1 MLHLKHVFAED
12 KYSKLCANCKN
23 PSKCNENDQFWGRQG
38 SLQCLSDCFGDISWA
53 RLYDVKVHFNVNI
66 FIIIMFIFNSNSS
79 NLINLKS

>member
-1 MLHLKHVFAED
+1 MNFKHVSTED

-53 RLYDVKVHFNVNI
+53 RLSDVKVHFKV
-66 FIIIMFIFNSNSS
+66 IIIIIITFMPNYNSN
-79 NLINLKS
+79 NLVTSLKN